1 MTDLTQL
8 ISEAGRMLAEDRP
21 STSDDPLRAGQV
33 LWNALVK
40 LHGVSSDIVNAVWN
54 TDADPYYK
62 DENIPVF
69 FTKLL
74 ETG

>member
-8 ISEAGRMLAEDRP
+8 ISEAGRMLDEDRP

-33 LWNALVK
+33 LWNALVWVVR
-40 LHGVSSDIVNAVWN
+40 HNSDVAEAIWN

-62 DENIPVF
+62 DENIPAF

-74 ETG
+74 EFK